1 MHWLISVNIDT
12 VDLEIIEEDLSYEI
26 GMGNVNSNNYD
37 NTLNNEVNNND
48 NNIIDTVADVEMIE
62 ENLDF
67 ETEIGNDKNYN
78 DLKIGTSAYKKKLK
92 SNKQKINS
100 ELWIKGKDY
109 KTRKG
114 TLVKKKN
121 QFYQTPASQKNAK
134 TLAVSS
140 VKKIDKMFLI
150 LITN

>member
-100 ELWIKGKDY
+100 EL
-109 KTRKG
+109 
-114 TLVKKKN
+114 
-121 QFYQTPASQKNAK
+121 
-134 TLAVSS
+134 
-140 VKKIDKMFLI
+140 
-150 LITN
+150 